1 MAAVSLRKRSVK
13 VDIVT
18 DPRTNDAMLVV
29 PTCAWS
35 GPTTPEGASRMP
47 VAMGTRRFW
56 RTRDGVRA
64 VLIAGALFLTYA
76 FFYQA
81 GGWNQ
86 NSRFDLVRAVVD
98 RGTPAIDAYEHN
110 TGDKAR
116 RAGHTYC

>member
-1 MAAVSLRKRSVK
+1 
-13 VDIVT
+13 
-18 DPRTNDAMLVV
+18 
-29 PTCAWS
+29 
-35 GPTTPEGASRMP
+35 MP

-98 RGTPAIDAYEHN
+98 EHTLRIDDYQAN
-110 TGDKAR
+110 TGDKALIDGHYFSDKAPGLALVSVPPSPPGRPSR
-116 RAGHTYC
+116 RSRSASRPRCGRTRRCSGGTR